1 MTFFEKRTFCKGNIN
16 MKKYKLHFIN
26 YVFYPQKSKKMKIL
40 QKRYI
45 PELGF
50 VLQ

>member
-26 YVFYPQKSKKMKIL
+26 HVFITQKKQKMKIL
-40 QKRYI
+40 QKHRI
-45 PELGF
+45 L
-50 VLQ
+50 